1 VKSKLPP
8 TSESD
13 FPTSTPRDPSV
24 LPKFSYP
31 SSNDDDSMLL
41 LEGPPSSQFLQ
52 VLSGQ
57 ADKVNAGANGIKLY
71 FLVLRTEINGPCRFI
86 FVFCRFIN

>member
-31 SSNDDDSMLL
+31 SLNEDSMFL

-57 ADKVNAGANGIKLY
+57 AGEVNAGANGIKLY
-71 FLVLRTEINGPCRFI
+71 FLVLRTEINGPCQFNL
-86 FVFCRFIN
+86 FSVAS